1 MRFDLQCSMLCS
13 VYRLWQNKAI
23 TATLN
28 TCGQTKGNVAVCK
41 HCISCLEVSKY
52 YNSVVFWELCMCCQ
66 HDEHSHNIYVTTT
79 TKDRSKK
86 CFRGFKV
93 CSDYEHTAKGGN
105 SLPSDVLTRISKKPK
120 IRISCEGLGLLRT
133 EVVS

>member
-1 MRFDLQCSMLCS
+1 M
-13 VYRLWQNKAI
+13 Y
-23 TATLN
+23 
-28 TCGQTKGNVAVCK
+28 
-41 HCISCLEVSKY
+41 
-52 YNSVVFWELCMCCQ
+52 CQ
-66 HDEHSHNIYVTTT
+66 HNEHSHNIYVTTT
-79 TKDRSKK
+79 TKNRSKK

-105 SLPSDVLTRISKKPK
+105 KLSSDVLMRISKKIIKDPKHQELK